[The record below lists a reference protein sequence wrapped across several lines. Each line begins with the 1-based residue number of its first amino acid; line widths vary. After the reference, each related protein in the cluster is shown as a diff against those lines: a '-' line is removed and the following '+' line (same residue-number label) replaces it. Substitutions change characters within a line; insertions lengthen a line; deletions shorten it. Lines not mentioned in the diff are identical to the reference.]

1 MSEAKQQQLATLAVH
16 AGQSPDP
23 TTGSRAVPIYQT
35 TSYLF
40 QDADHAGRLFALKEF
55 GNIYTRIM
63 NPTTDVFEKR
73 VAALEGGAAGLAT
86 ASGQAAETL
95 ALTTLAAAGDEIVST
110 TSLYGGTYNLFH
122 YTLPRLGI
130 TVKFV
135 DADDFDGLR
144 AAINDKT
151 RAVYTETLGNPK
163 LDVVDIEKLAAIAHE
178 HKLPLVIDNTSAS
191 PALVRPIEWGADIVV
206 NSATKF
212 LGGHGTTIGG
222 VIVDAGKFDWAASG
236 RFKDFTE
243 PDPSYHGLSYTEAFG
258 PLAFILKARV
268 QGLRDTGAA
277 LSPFNAFLLLQ
288 GIETLHLRLERHSAE
303 RAGRGQASGA
313 ASRRGVGQLSGP
325 GIQPVLTSGRRSICP
340 PARAR
345 WSPLASRADY
355 EAGKKLIDALELF
368 SLVANI
374 GDAKSLVI
382 HPASTTHQQLS
393 VEEQATTGVT
403 PELVRLSVGIE
414 DIRDILADLDQAI
427 EAANGHALAG
437 ATETAEPC
445 CTMSIM
451 TEPTRRD
458 RSRRPTEAGI
468 LAAHLRRRLCA
479 RRAPVAGVR
488 PHAGRRLTLHYAVY
502 GRLNAARDNAV
513 LVCHALSGSAL
524 VGSWWPE
531 IFAPGGGSV
540 AGSRFCDLHQH
551 AGLLLRL
558 DRARFGGPGDG
569 RHLRPGFS
577 AGFDPRQC
585 AGAGQAAG
593 LAGHSPAAAGA
604 GRLDRRHAGPGVGD
618 P

>member
-1 MSEAKQQQLATLAVH
+1 MSDSKQLQLATLAVH

-63 NPTTDVFEKR
+63 NPTTDVLEKR

-95 ALTTLAAAGDEIVST
+95 TITTLASAGEEIIST

-122 YTLPRLGI
+122 YTLPKLGI

-135 DADDFDGLR
+135 DADDFEGLR
-144 AAINDKT
+144 ALINDKT
-151 RAVYTETLGNPK
+151 RAIYTETLGNPK
-163 LDVVDIEKLAAIAHE
+163 LDVVDIERIAAIAHE

-212 LGGHGTTIGG
+212 LGGHGTSIGG

-243 PDPSYHGLSYTEAFG
+243 PDPSYHGLKFSEAFG

-277 LSPFNAFLLLQ
+277 LSPFNAFLILQ
-288 GIETLHLRLERHSAE
+288 GIETLHLRLERHSQNALAVARHLE
-303 RAGRGQASGA
+303 QHP
-313 ASRRGVGQLSGP
+313 GVDWVNYP
-325 GIQPVLTSGRRSICP
+325 GLESSPYY
-340 PARAR
+340 ARAR
-345 WSPLASRADY
+345 KYLPTGQSALITFGIKGGY
-355 EAGKKLIDALELF
+355 EAGKKLIDGLELF

-382 HPASTTHQQLS
+382 HPASTTHAQLS

-427 EAANGHALAG
+427 EAANGHTFDAKARTG
-437 ATETAEPC
+437 TV
-445 CTMSIM
+445 
-451 TEPTRRD
+451 
-458 RSRRPTEAGI
+458 
-468 LAAHLRRRLCA
+468 AAK
-479 RRAPVAGVR
+479 
-488 PHAGRRLTLHYAVY
+488 
-502 GRLNAARDNAV
+502 
-513 LVCHALSGSAL
+513 
-524 VGSWWPE
+524 
-531 IFAPGGGSV
+531 
-540 AGSRFCDLHQH
+540 
-551 AGLLLRL
+551 
-558 DRARFGGPGDG
+558 
-569 RHLRPGFS
+569 
-577 AGFDPRQC
+577 
-585 AGAGQAAG
+585 
-593 LAGHSPAAAGA
+593 
-604 GRLDRRHAGPGVGD
+604 
-618 P
+618 